1 MIFALE
7 THRLLFPTGI
17 TVALLKEAVGLL
29 ILYSERPFFQEAFVW
44 IFDSSEFR
52 RIGRDFGEYSIERG
66 VSHPV
71 TRVTFRK
78 ILESSGK
85 VGSTT

>member
-17 TVALLKEAVGLL
+17 TVASLKEAVGLL
-29 ILYSERPFFQEAFVW
+29 ILYSKRPFFQEAFVW

-52 RIGRDFGEYSIERG
+52 RIGRDFGEYSIESNVQKNLG
-66 VSHPV
+66 IFGKSW
-71 TRVTFRK
+71 F
-78 ILESSGK
+78 SGQQRN
-85 VGSTT
+85 